1 MIFDSHAKKS
11 KIIAIEEFDQRLKNY
26 DNHELLHKEEKEYI
40 ALWKKYFDSIGI
52 EGTARPETLD
62 VKDFVAL
69 SNLVNSKLQSPQ
81 L

>member
-1 MIFDSHAKKS
+1 MATLTD
-11 KIIAIEEFDQRLKNY
+11 ED
-26 DNHELLHKEEKEYI
+26 
-40 ALWKKYFDSIGI
+40 FDSIGI